1 MPKKRFEEM
10 PYNPISAD
18 LAREVGMAGRVG
30 EPPSA
35 PMLTLAPRPATVL
48 PRSVTPVP
56 VTPFP
61 DLPPTIPPVAPPM
74 TDSEASSVAA
84 PIVPSLVV
92 PLAQPR
98 TPVVAAPMTVNRP
111 PERTITKRF
120 VLTRSED
127 AEVNEF
133 LVRLQKR
140 AGAKVTASVITR
152 AALWVAMQ
160 AEELILAELGAGFPC
175 QFPSTHDCL
184 GQGEFEECWIRCL
197 ANAFRRLPRAS
208 PMPPRNIG
216 EQDES
221 F

>member
-1 MPKKRFEEM
+1 MVAF
-10 PYNPISAD
+10 I
-18 LAREVGMAGRVG
+18 
-30 EPPSA
+30 
-35 PMLTLAPRPATVL
+35 
-48 PRSVTPVP
+48 
-56 VTPFP
+56 
-61 DLPPTIPPVAPPM
+61 APPR
-74 TDSEASSVAA
+74 AAAVAA
-84 PIVPSLVV
+84 
-92 PLAQPR
+92 
-98 TPVVAAPMTVNRP
+98 RP
-111 PERTITKRF
+111 NVKRAPERTITKRF

-208 PMPPRNIG
+208 PMPPRNTG
-216 EQDES
+216 EAYES